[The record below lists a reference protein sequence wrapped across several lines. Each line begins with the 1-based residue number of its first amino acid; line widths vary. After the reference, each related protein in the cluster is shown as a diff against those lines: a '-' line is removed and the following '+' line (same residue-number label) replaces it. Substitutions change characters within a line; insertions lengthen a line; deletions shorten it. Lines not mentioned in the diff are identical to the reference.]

1 MKHIASFSEE
11 KGGAFRM
18 ATHQSMINLFERCN
32 AVLRNAETQFNISS
46 RQDHYNDEN
55 LDIAMREL
63 EDAYNDVAKMA
74 LSANEVQREDLHR
87 MRLQIQQLQNQM
99 TLLDR

>member
-1 MKHIASFSEE
+1 MKHIASCH
-11 KGGAFRM
+11 KNRGALRM
-18 ATHQSMINLFERCN
+18 ATHESMNNLFEKCN
-32 AVLRNAETQFNISS
+32 AVLRNAETQYIISS

-55 LDIAMREL
+55 LDIAMKEL
-63 EDAYNDVAKMA
+63 EEAYNDVAKMA